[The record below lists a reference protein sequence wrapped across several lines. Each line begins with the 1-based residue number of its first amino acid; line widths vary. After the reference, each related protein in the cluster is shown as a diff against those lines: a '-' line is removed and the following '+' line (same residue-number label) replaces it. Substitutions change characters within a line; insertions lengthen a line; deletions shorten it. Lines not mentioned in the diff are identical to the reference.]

1 MKVPESI
8 ASEEELGRRVFS
20 SRNAARAERSRAPYH
35 IFLEKSGETDISV
48 DRLSVAPSDEAVAAI
63 ADKAAVARNATFYGW
78 ASITAEEADRNER
91 RVGANPLPDNPYH
104 ADIVLP
110 GLTVEDREEQKQHAK
125 ELADAS
131 RWRSRPNP
139 HEE

>member
-20 SRNAARAERSRAPYH
+20 SKNAARAKRSRAPYH

-78 ASITAEEADRNER
+78 ASTTAEEADRNER
-91 RVGANPLPDNPYH
+91 GVVANPLPDNPYH

-110 GLTVEDREEQKQHAK
+110 ELAAEDREEQKQHAK
-125 ELADAS
+125 ELADVS
-131 RWRSRPNP
+131 RWYSRPNP